1 MAGANILKTKIIE
14 DPSRN
19 EFSQWIEWH
28 RNQCARYK
36 KLDRYYKGEHDI
48 NNRQIRISGNA
59 NNKTMIN
66 WCSFITNTLSGYFL
80 SLPIDYKTEEQRVLE
95 YVKSI
100 NRANVSDDEDY
111 ELSKMASIFGH
122 AFEILYY
129 SKDSNIKFNKCSPL
143 NTFLLYDINELEEV
157 PKAGIRYKTNNDPI
171 TGKQVIIVQYY
182 TEKYVTTYKLN
193 DKYDVLEKSEK
204 ELHYYNTLPIVEY
217 LNNEE
222 RIGDFEEII
231 TLQDAYNVIT
241 ADRTNNIENVVN
253 SLLVIINYMPPETNE
268 KMQNLIKELKDNGLI
283 FIDKEGD
290 IKYISNP
297 IDGTTVENL
306 RKDIKEDI
314 LEISACPD
322 MSDEKFSGNTS
333 GIAMKYKLW
342 STEQKVGAKE
352 KKFRKGIYNRLRLI
366 SDSPKT
372 DKFNWEDI
380 DLVFTRN
387 IPVNHVEKLES
398 ASKIYGTVSEQT
410 YLEYIGPSI
419 GIEDIRME
427 IERINEEKEKQVEQ
441 YFPKEEEEQKVE

>member
-1 MAGANILKTKIIE
+1 MAGANILKTVITDNPTKE
-14 DPSRN
+14 QL
-19 EFSQWIEWH
+19 SQWIEWH
-28 RNQCARYK
+28 KNQCDRYS
-36 KLDRYYKGEHDI
+36 KLDRYYKGEHSI
-48 NNRQIRISGNA
+48 NSRELKIKSNA

-66 WCSFITNTLSGYFL
+66 WCSFITNTLTGYFL
-80 SLPIDYKTEEQRVLE
+80 SLPIDYKTEEQEVLE
-95 YVKSI
+95 YVKKI
-100 NRANVSDDEDY
+100 NRENVSDDEDY
-111 ELSKMASIFGH
+111 ELAKMASIFGH

-129 SKDSNIKFNKCSPL
+129 DKDSNIKFNKCSPL
-143 NTFLLYDINELEEV
+143 NTFLLYDVNELEEV
-157 PKAGIRYKTNNDPI
+157 PKAGIRYQKNTDPN
-171 TGKQVIIVQYY
+171 TGKEITIAQYY
-182 TEKYVTTYKLN
+182 TEKEVVNYKLDSTYN
-193 DKYDVLEKSEK
+193 IKNEDRKQ
-204 ELHYYNTLPIVEY
+204 HYYSSLPIVEY
-217 LNNEE
+217 LNNNE

-231 TLQDAYNVIT
+231 TLQDAYNVIMS
-241 ADRTNNIENVVN
+241 DRTNNVENVVN

-297 IDGTTVENL
+297 IDGATVENL
-306 RKDIKEDI
+306 RKNIKEDI
-314 LEISACPD
+314 LEIAACPD
-322 MSDEKFSGNTS
+322 MTDDKFSGNTS

-342 STEQKVGAKE
+342 TTEQKTGAKE

-372 DKFNWEDI
+372 KPFNWQDI

-398 ASKIYGTVSEQT
+398 ASKIYGTISEQT

-427 IERINEEKEKQVEQ
+427 MERLDKEKEKQVEQ
-441 YFPKEEEEQKVE
+441 YFPKEEEQKVE